1 MKCLWGLHVPVIQS
15 NKKAEMWSMWWNV
28 LKFFRFA
35 KSFLFLCFSDSWE
48 ENNWAEK
55 HALLSPSA
63 GHRGAVI
70 WFTVILPHHHRAA
83 HHHRDPA
90 GTHMHIHTYLY
101 TALSQS
107 CTHSQHFCELCYIVK
122 LRLPVYDFNLYYMV
136 YNIIILILIIIL

>member
-1 MKCLWGLHVPVIQS
+1 MKCLWGLHAPVIQS
-15 NKKAEMWSMWWNV
+15 YKKAEIWSMWWNV
-28 LKFFRFA
+28 LTFFRLV
-35 KSFLFLCFSDSWE
+35 KSFLSLCFSDSWE

-90 GTHMHIHTYLY
+90 GTRTHTYLY
-101 TALSQS
+101 EQ
-107 CTHSQHFCELCYIVK
+107 CTCIPHYHRAAHTQTLDSQHFGEFMMLYCWFKFIL
-122 LRLPVYDFNLYYMV
+122 YDLFK
-136 YNIIILILIIIL
+136 IIWL